1 MNTYQIKCSGEK
13 EALMLMCRK
22 LLVSKSARV
31 KNINLEQGVIDA
43 RFRYGINPFGLRVTL
58 TFIAKEQDS
67 WEINICGDFVDAADT
82 FGAADKKAKDV
93 RSAIHEQIQNPSLS
107 HENKIL
113 SKQDMSLLL
122 HQVKTTSI
130 FQWVAIVLIA
140 LAISGIPT
148 GIGFFFVPLI
158 GLIGS
163 LIGLPLSRW
172 LVKRAHRVQ
181 VIDRD
186 NSHDED
192 YFWLYDMVENLANKA
207 GTPIPEV
214 GIYESNDMNAFASGA
229 TPNYAVVAFST
240 ALLERMNETEIEAV
254 AAHELGHIIGN
265 DMRAMAILTGLIS
278 SFILIFTIPLQGL
291 RVLNWLGDSYSGLID
306 FILWIAKFILSLIFT
321 FLGSLAVKAYSR
333 RREYKADAIAALL
346 VGKEAMI
353 SALNTLSTETE
364 QIPVGQRAYNS
375 FKLSNRSSWAEIF
388 STHPSLEKRI
398 EALKSELHS
407 PL

>member
-214 GIYESNDMNAFASGA
+214 GIYESNDI
-229 TPNYAVVAFST
+229 V
-240 ALLERMNETEIEAV
+240 
-254 AAHELGHIIGN
+254 
-265 DMRAMAILTGLIS
+265 
-278 SFILIFTIPLQGL
+278 SFPPHG
-291 RVLNWLGDSYSGLID
+291 
-306 FILWIAKFILSLIFT
+306 
-321 FLGSLAVKAYSR
+321 
-333 RREYKADAIAALL
+333 
-346 VGKEAMI
+346 
-353 SALNTLSTETE
+353 
-364 QIPVGQRAYNS
+364 
-375 FKLSNRSSWAEIF
+375 
-388 STHPSLEKRI
+388 
-398 EALKSELHS
+398 
-407 PL
+407 